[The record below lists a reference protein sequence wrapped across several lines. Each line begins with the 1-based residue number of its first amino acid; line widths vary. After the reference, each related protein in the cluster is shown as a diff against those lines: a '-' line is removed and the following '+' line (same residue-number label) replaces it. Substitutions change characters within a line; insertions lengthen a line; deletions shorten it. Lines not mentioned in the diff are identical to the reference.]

1 MGLFITFSTGEAAC
15 SVSLIPVETS
25 WATGATTL
33 VVNQLSASVISEGWD
48 SVDWETACWEL
59 VSEMT
64 WVPLATAWA
73 FPEGSEEA
81 EAGSTVSPGDL
92 ESSGAAFITWV
103 NFWSRVGDGRVGV
116 VVGVVA
122 VRVAGSAGIV
132 I

>member
-1 MGLFITFSTGEAAC
+1 MGLFITFSTGEAVC
-15 SVSLIPVETS
+15 NVSLVPVETS

-33 VVNQLSASVISEGWD
+33 VVNQLRASVISEGWD

-81 EAGSTVSPGDL
+81 EARSNVTAGGL
-92 ESSGAAFITWV
+92 ESSGVAFL
-103 NFWSRVGDGRVGV
+103 
-116 VVGVVA
+116 
-122 VRVAGSAGIV
+122 
-132 I
+132 